1 MTAAFRIYRSL
12 EEIEAGFGPSALTVG
27 VFDGVHCG
35 HQRILRRVVAMA
47 EKNGW
52 MPAAVTFDPHP
63 AAVVAP
69 EHAPRLMSTPAE
81 RALLMH
87 AAGMVAVVVLPFT
100 EELSRL
106 GPEEFVRRILKEGLD
121 ARAVVVGENFR
132 FGRRQAGDT
141 RLLAELGRQYGFLTE
156 VMPAVRRRGRAVSSS
171 EIRGL
176 IERGEVA
183 SAARLLG
190 RPYALE
196 GHVVPGRGIG
206 SKLTVPTLNLAPSE
220 KVLPATGVYITR
232 TSAAGHVAGHGP
244 ALLWP
249 SVTNVGYRPSFSGDR
264 LIVET
269 HLLQE
274 PGGAA
279 PRGIRIEFLRRLREE
294 RKFPSAE
301 ELKAQIL
308 RDAARAR
315 RHFERLRRQGPGAR
329 VILTT
334 KESRGGSRVSY

>member
-1 MTAAFRIYRSL
+1 MTAAFHIYRSL
-12 EEIEAGFGPSALTVG
+12 EEIEAGFGPCAVSVG

-35 HQRILRRVVAMA
+35 HQRILRRVAALA
-47 EKNGW
+47 EGNAW
-52 MPAAVTFDPHP
+52 TPAAVTFDPHP
-63 AAVVAP
+63 AAVAAP
-69 EHAPRLMSTPAE
+69 EHAPRLLSTPEE
-81 RALLMH
+81 RAVLMRQ
-87 AAGMVAVVVLPFT
+87 AGILAVVVLPFT
-100 EELSRL
+100 RGLARL
-106 GPEEFVRRILKEGLD
+106 APEEFARLILNQKLD

-132 FGRRQAGDT
+132 FGYRQAGDT
-141 RLLAELGRQYGFLTE
+141 HLLAELGRQYGFLTE
-156 VMPAVRRRGRAVSSS
+156 VMLAVRRRGRPVSSS
-171 EIRGL
+171 EIRGM

-183 SAARLLG
+183 AAARLLG

-206 SKLTVPTLNLAPSE
+206 SRLTVPTLNLAPPE

-232 TSAAGHVAGHGP
+232 TSAAGHGP
-244 ALLWP
+244 ALRWP

-301 ELKAQIL
+301 ELRSQIL

-315 RHFERLRRQGPGAR
+315 RYFERLRRQSAGAS
-329 VILTT
+329 VVVTA
-334 KESRGGSRVSY
+334 KESRSGSRVSK

>member
-1 MTAAFRIYRSL
+1 
-12 EEIEAGFGPSALTVG
+12 
-27 VFDGVHCG
+27 
-35 HQRILRRVVAMA
+35 
-47 EKNGW
+47 
-52 MPAAVTFDPHP
+52 
-63 AAVVAP
+63 
-69 EHAPRLMSTPAE
+69 
-81 RALLMH
+81 
-87 AAGMVAVVVLPFT
+87 MVAVVVLPFT

-156 VMPAVRRRGRAVSSS
+156 VMPAVRRRGRPVSSS

-183 SAARLLG
+183 FAARLLG

-196 GHVVPGRGIG
+196 GAVVPGRGIG
-206 SKLTVPTLNLAPSE
+206 SRLTVPTLNLAPAE

-232 TSAAGHVAGHGP
+232 TSAAGHGP
-244 ALLWP
+244 GPLWP

-269 HLLQE
+269 HLLQK

-294 RKFPSAE
+294 RKVPSAE
-301 ELKAQIL
+301 ELRSQIL

-315 RHFERLRRQGPGAR
+315 RHFERLRRQGPGAS
-329 VILTT
+329 VVLTT
-334 KESRGGSRVSY
+334 KESRGGSRVSN